1 MSKFKKSVVIVWIT
15 IFIFNMLNASQFV
28 YSQTQSYDREILIV
42 QSYQRDYEHTRALEN
57 GIVDYFTNLD
67 ETIRV
72 HYEFLDTKKDISMY
86 DFDRIA
92 ESMIKKYAHMQ
103 LDGVIL
109 CDDDALNFHL
119 KYGEKIWPNVEHI
132 VATGINSIKP
142 YTNLDDD
149 RLVIIEELPDIEKT
163 IEAALI
169 QNKNKKIDTLNFIYD
184 VTITSKSMEKE
195 IELLVEDKYSNF
207 NVNHYVDKTPNELK
221 YIVESENE
229 NQIFFFVI
237 YSRDRNG
244 ISYYYDE
251 VPKYIT
257 QNSKNP
263 VYGLWEFY
271 MGTGLIGG
279 YMASS
284 YSYGKDAAQIMRFLW
299 EGKVVPKVQYEN
311 GTHQKYIFDYN
322 ILKTYNIN
330 DVPKNSTI
338 INKPESYF
346 EKNKTLIMIFSGII
360 SVLMIII
367 VLLVFVIRQK
377 NFLNLK
383 NQEIVGLNND
393 IIDTQKDLISRFGD
407 VIETRSHETASHV
420 KRVAEIS
427 KFMALKYGLDEYEAN
442 ILCIISPMHDI
453 GKIGIPEEILHKP
466 GKLTEKE
473 FEVMKYHTNIGYE
486 ILKSSD
492 KEILKKAS
500 IVALE
505 HHEKWDGSGYP
516 NKKAGEE
523 IDIFARITAIADVYD
538 AVRSD
543 RVYKKAWS
551 FEKARALIESERGNQ
566 FEPKLTD
573 IFLENIREIESIRE
587 EINKSEV
594 VEFNKIYN
602 YLQLMAEMTVEDA
615 L

>member
-1 MSKFKKSVVIVWIT
+1 MGKLKKAVVIVWVT
-15 IFIFNMLNASQFV
+15 IFIFNIANPLQV
-28 YSQTQSYDREILIV
+28 GYSQTQSYDREVLIV

-72 HYEFLDTKKDISMY
+72 HYEFLDSKKDVSMY

-92 ESMIKKYAHMQ
+92 ESMIKKYSHMQ

-119 KYGEKIWPNVEHI
+119 KYGKEIWPSVNHI

-142 YTNLDDD
+142 YINLDDD
-149 RLVIIEELPDIEKT
+149 RVIIIEELPDIEKT

-169 QNKNKKIDTLNFIYD
+169 QNKNKSIDTLNFIYD
-184 VTITSKSMEKE
+184 VTTTSKSMKKE
-195 IELLVEDKYSNF
+195 IELLVDNKYSTF
-207 NVNHYVDKTPNELK
+207 KINHYGDKTPNELK
-221 YIVESENE
+221 YIVDSAEE
-229 NQIFFFVI
+229 NQIFFFVV

-244 ISYYYDE
+244 IAYYYDE
-251 VPKYIT
+251 VPKYIS
-257 QNSKNP
+257 QNSVNP

-284 YSYGKDAAQIMRFLW
+284 YSYGKDAAQIMKLLW
-299 EGKVVPKVQYEN
+299 DEKTVPKVQYEN

-322 ILKTYNIN
+322 ILKAYNITE
-330 DVPKNSTI
+330 VPKNSTI
-338 INKPESYF
+338 LNKPESYF
-346 EKNKTLIMIFSGII
+346 EKNKTLIIIFSGII

-367 VLLVFVIRQK
+367 ILLIFVIRQK
-377 NFLNLK
+377 TFLHLK
-383 NQEIVGLNND
+383 NKEIVELNKD
-393 IIDTQKDLISRFGD
+393 IIDTQKDLISRLGD

-427 KFMALKYGLDEYEAN
+427 KFLALKYGLDEYEAN
-442 ILCIISPMHDI
+442 ILCTISPMHDI

-492 KEILKKAS
+492 KEILQKAS
-500 IVALE
+500 IIALE

-516 NKKAGEE
+516 EKKQGEA

-543 RVYKKAWS
+543 RVYKKAWT
-551 FEKARALIESERGNQ
+551 FEKAKKLIESERGKH

-573 IFLENIREIESIRE
+573 IFLENITELEKIRE
-587 EINKSEV
+587 EINRTEI
-594 VEFNKIYN
+594 VEFNNIYN
-602 YLQLMAEMTVEDA
+602 YLQLMAEITVEDA
-615 L
+615 R